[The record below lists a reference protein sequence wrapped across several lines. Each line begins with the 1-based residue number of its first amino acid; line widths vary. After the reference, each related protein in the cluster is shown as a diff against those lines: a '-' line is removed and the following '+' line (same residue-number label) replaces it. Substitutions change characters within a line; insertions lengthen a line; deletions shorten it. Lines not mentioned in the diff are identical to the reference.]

1 MRNNGPVT
9 QREARMKPGSRLIS
23 TTTLKG
29 VITHCNDDFAEISGF
44 VRQELIG
51 QAHNIIRHPDMPQ
64 AVFRAMWETIG
75 AGRPWM
81 GMVKNRCKNGDHYWV
96 SAYVTPIFD
105 CGEMTG
111 FESVR
116 VEPTRQQIERAERL
130 YSRINAGQKPLSA
143 GTHVRSMLRAGWPL
157 TLPLATSLAALIW
170 GDFWPGVAL
179 IVGGIATG
187 GFLHMAAMNRR
198 LRTLIELRPDAFCD
212 PVVAR
217 TYSDESGELA
227 RMGMILISEGARIRT
242 ALARIEDR
250 AGELMLTAEEGSR
263 KIEQG
268 ARALEQ
274 QRDETDLVASAM
286 DEMRAS
292 IQEVAATVHQ
302 NAESA
307 RHTTELARRGGDLS
321 GEALRAI
328 EQLVAQGAAI
338 GESVGRLGESTERIG
353 EATRLISEIA
363 DQTNLLALNAAI
375 EAARAG
381 DQGRGFAVVADEVR
395 ALAQRTRESTV
406 SIHEVIGTFR
416 QQVTE
421 AIAAME
427 QGERIGNDGLA
438 RVRETESALGDI
450 VDGIEHMSD
459 SFITM
464 SAAFE
469 EQSQVSDEINQQVVR
484 IAGLSETSAEMAN
497 AGQQAGADISDQARG
512 LNDLVARFLTRR

>member
-29 VITHCNDDFAEISGF
+29 VITHCNDDFEEISGF
-44 VRQELIG
+44 TRRELIG

-64 AVFRAMWETIG
+64 AVFKTMWETIS

-81 GMVKNRCKNGDHYWV
+81 GVVKNRCKNGDHYWV
-96 SAYVTPIFD
+96 SAYVTPIFEN
-105 CGEMTG
+105 GQMTG

-116 VEPTRQQIERAERL
+116 VEPRREEIARAERL
-130 YSRINAGQKPLSA
+130 YARINAGQPPLSA
-143 GTHVRSMLRAGWPL
+143 ATHVRSMVRAGWPL
-157 TLPLATSLAALIW
+157 VLPLATSLVALVW
-170 GDFWPGVAL
+170 GAFWPGVAL
-179 IVGGIATG
+179 IVAGTTAG
-187 GFLHMAAMNRR
+187 GFLQMATVNRR
-198 LRTLIELRPDAFCD
+198 LRKLIELRPDAFCD

-242 ALARIEDR
+242 ALARVEDR
-250 AGELMLTAEEGSR
+250 ASELLMTAREGSH
-263 KIEQG
+263 KIDAG

-286 DEMRAS
+286 EEMRAS
-292 IQEVAATVHQ
+292 IQEVADTVHR
-302 NAESA
+302 NAEDA
-307 RHTTELARRGGDLS
+307 RHTRDLAHRGGDLS

-328 EQLVAQGAAI
+328 EQLVAQGTAI
-338 GESVGRLGESTERIG
+338 GASVGRLGESTERIG

-395 ALAQRTRESTV
+395 ALAQRTRESTL
-406 SIHEVIGTFR
+406 SIHEVIDTFR
-416 QQVTE
+416 EQV
-421 AIAAME
+421 ADVMAAME

-438 RVRETESALGDI
+438 RVREAESALTDI
-450 VDGIEHMSD
+450 VADIERMSD
-459 SFITM
+459 SFIVM

-469 EQSQVSDEINQQVVR
+469 EQSQVSDEINRQVVR
-484 IAGLSETSAEMAN
+484 IAGLSETSAEMADGGRQASN
-497 AGQQAGADISDQARG
+497 AISEQARG
-512 LNDLVARFLTRR
+512 LNDLVARFLTRQ